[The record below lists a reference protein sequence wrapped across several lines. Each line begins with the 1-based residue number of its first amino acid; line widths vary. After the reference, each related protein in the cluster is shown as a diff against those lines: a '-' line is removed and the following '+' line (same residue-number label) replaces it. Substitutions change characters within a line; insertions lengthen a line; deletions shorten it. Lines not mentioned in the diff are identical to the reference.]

1 MKLLNYSWEQWLD
14 ARWRYFLGAGIL
26 VNLTG
31 LFFTIIE
38 PDGAVYAT
46 LAKQMVLTG
55 DYGNLIL
62 QGRDWLDKPHFPF
75 WMIALSY
82 HIFGITTF
90 AYKLPALLFWALGGW
105 YTFRFANLFYTRTVA
120 QISVLIYLT
129 AMHAVLSNNDVR
141 AEPYLMGLIIGS
153 VFHLYR
159 ASQQKFGLDLILGTL
174 LAACAIMTK
183 GIFVISTIGIGLL
196 IHWSWKKEWLTLF
209 HWRWLLAIVLILV
222 FITPELFSLYQQFD
236 LHPEKIV
243 FGKTGVSGIR
253 FFFWDS
259 QFGRFFNTGP
269 IQGEG
274 DKFFFLHTTLWAF
287 FPSSILFFGA
297 IFAAV
302 KTKFKQIPELITIG
316 NTVFTFLLFSFSG
329 FQLPHYMNII
339 FPFMSILSAFYLCEM
354 VTYTKN
360 VFWRGLF
367 YFQSVLAFTAAIALT
382 IWFQPELLFLAIG
395 WILISLLIV
404 VKLSDKSMTL
414 QTAFGRTVAASC
426 MLYVYLAFFF
436 TRDLVHYQS
445 GSEAAFY
452 VNQKYPTRTV
462 AMIEGDN
469 SYSFDFYYRE
479 IVTYYSVEQLLKMN
493 NKLLFFCSEGLL
505 KKLSDT
511 GIHYQILQTFSNYHI
526 SQPQG
531 DFMNAATRKGTL
543 SKSHLLQLN

>member
-1 MKLLNYSWEQWLD
+1 MKLLKYSWEQWLD
-14 ARWRYFLGAGIL
+14 LRWRYFLGVGIL

-55 DYGNLIL
+55 DYVNLVL
-62 QGRDWLDKPHFPF
+62 QGNDWLDKPHFPF
-75 WMIALSY
+75 WMMALSY

-105 YTFRFANLFYTRTVA
+105 YTYRFANLFYTRTVA
-120 QISVLIYLT
+120 QVSVLIYLT

-153 VFHLYR
+153 VFHLYK
-159 ASQQKFGLDLILGTL
+159 ASQQKLGMNLILGAL

-183 GIFVISTIGIGLL
+183 GIFVMSTIGIGLL
-196 IHWSWKKEWLTLF
+196 VHWSWRKEWLTLI
-209 HWRWLLAIVLILV
+209 HWRWLLAIVLIMV
-222 FITPELFSLYQQFD
+222 FIIPELYSLYQQFD

-302 KTKFKQIPELITIG
+302 KTRFKQLPELITIG
-316 NTVFTFLLFSFSG
+316 STAFTFLLFTFSG

-339 FPFMSILSAFYLCEM
+339 FPFMSIISAFYLCEI
-354 VTYTKN
+354 VTYAKN
-360 VFWRGLF
+360 GFWRWLF
-367 YFQSVLAFTAAIALT
+367 DFQSVLAFTVAIALT

-404 VKLSDKSMTL
+404 VKLSNRKWPL

-426 MLYVYLAFFF
+426 MLYAYLAFFF
-436 TRDLVHYQS
+436 TLDLLHYQS

-452 VNQKYPTRTV
+452 VNQKHPTRMV
-462 AMIEGDN
+462 AMLDGDN
-469 SYSFDFYYRE
+469 SYSFDFYYRD
-479 IVTYYSVEQLLKMN
+479 IVSYYSIEQLVKMN
-493 NKLLFFCSEGLL
+493 NKPLLFCSEGFL

-511 GIHYQILQTFSNYHI
+511 RIQYQTLQIFFNYHI
-526 SQPQG
+526 SQPQAN
-531 DFMNAATRKGTL
+531 FMNAATRKSAL
-543 SKSHLLQLN
+543 SKSYILKLN

>member
-14 ARWRYFLGAGIL
+14 ARWRYFMGAGIL

-55 DYGNLIL
+55 DYGNLVL
-62 QGRDWLDKPHFPF
+62 QGKDWLDKPHFPF
-75 WMIALSY
+75 WMMTLSY

-153 VFHLYR
+153 VFHFYR
-159 ASQQKFGLDLILGTL
+159 ASQQKIGLNLILGSL

-196 IHWSWKKEWLTLF
+196 VHWIWRKQWLTLF

-222 FITPELFSLYQQFD
+222 FIAPELFSLYQQFD

-302 KTKFKQIPELITIG
+302 KTKFKQMPELITIG
-316 NTVFTFLLFSFSG
+316 STVFTFLLFSFSG
-329 FQLPHYMNII
+329 FQLPHYLNII
-339 FPFMSILSAFYLCEM
+339 FPFMSIISAFYLCEI

-360 VFWRGLF
+360 GFWRGLF
-367 YFQSVLAFTAAIALT
+367 YFQSVVAFTVAIALT

-404 VKLSDKSMTL
+404 VKLLDKCLPL
-414 QTAFGRTVAASC
+414 QTAFGRTIAASC

-452 VNQKYPTRTV
+452 VNQKHPTRTV
-462 AMIEGDN
+462 AMLEGDN
-469 SYSFDFYYRE
+469 SYSFDFYYRD
-479 IVTYYSVEQLLKMN
+479 IVTYYSIEQLVKMN
-493 NKLLFFCSEGLL
+493 NKPLLFCSEGFL

-511 GIHYQILQTFSNYHI
+511 GIHYQILQTFTNYHI

-543 SKSHLLQLN
+543 SKSHVLQLN

>member
-1 MKLLNYSWEQWLD
+1 MRLVCSSWEQWLD
-14 ARWRYFLGAGIL
+14 ARWKPLLWIGIL
-26 VNLTG
+26 VNATG

-46 LAKQMVLTG
+46 IAKQMVLTG
-55 DYGNLIL
+55 DYVNLVL
-62 QGRDWLDKPHFPF
+62 QGNDWLDKPHFPF
-75 WMIALSY
+75 WVMALSY

-90 AYKLPALLFWALGGW
+90 GYKLPALLFWALGGW
-105 YTFRFANLFYTRTVA
+105 YTFRFANLFYTKTVA
-120 QISVLIYLT
+120 QVSVLIYLT

-153 VFHLYR
+153 VFHLYK
-159 ASQQKFGLDLILGTL
+159 AQQKFGLDLILGSL

-183 GIFVISTIGIGLL
+183 GIFVISTIAIGLL
-196 IHWSWKKEWLTLF
+196 IHWIWRKEWLTLF
-209 HWRWLLAIVLILV
+209 HWRWLLAIALILV
-222 FITPELFSLYQQFD
+222 FITPELYSLYRQFD

-243 FGKTGVSGIR
+243 FGKTGVSGIH

-297 IFAAV
+297 IFSAV
-302 KTKFKQIPELITIG
+302 KTKFKQLPELITIG
-316 NTVFTFLLFSFSG
+316 STVFTFFLFSFSG

-339 FPFMSILSAFYLCEM
+339 FPFMSIISAFYLCEM

-360 VFWRGLF
+360 GFWRWLF
-367 YFQSVLAFTAAIALT
+367 YFQSVLAFTAAISLT

-404 VKLSDKSMTL
+404 VKLSDKCLPL

-445 GSEAAFY
+445 GSEAVFY
-452 VNQKYPTRTV
+452 LNQKHPKRTV
-462 AMIEGDN
+462 AMLDGDN
-469 SYSFDFYYRE
+469 SYSFDFYYRD
-479 IVTYYSVEQLLKMN
+479 IVQYYSIEQLMKMN
-493 NKLLFFCSEGLL
+493 NKPLLFCSEGFL

-531 DFMNAATRKGTL
+531 DFMNAATRHGTL

>member
-55 DYGNLIL
+55 DYGNLVL
-62 QGRDWLDKPHFPF
+62 QGKDWLDKPHFPF

-90 AYKLPALLFWALGGW
+90 AYKIPALLFWALGGW

-153 VFHLYR
+153 VFHFYK
-159 ASQQKFGLDLILGTL
+159 APQQKFGLDLVLGAL
-174 LAACAIMTK
+174 LAAFAIMTK
-183 GIFVISTIGIGLL
+183 GIFVVGTIAFGLL
-196 IHWSWKKEWLTLF
+196 VHWAWKKEWMQML
-209 HWRWLLAIVLILV
+209 HWRWLVAIGLVLL
-222 FITPELFSLYQQFD
+222 FITPELYSLYQQFD

-243 FGKTGVSGIR
+243 FGKTRVSGIR

-302 KTKFKQIPELITIG
+302 KTKFKQMPEVITIG
-316 NTVFTFLLFSFSG
+316 STVFTFLLFSFSG

-339 FPFMSILSAFYLCEM
+339 FPFMSIISAFYLCEI

-360 VFWRGLF
+360 GFWRGLF
-367 YFQSVLAFTAAIALT
+367 YFQSVLAFTVAIALT
-382 IWFQPELLFLAIG
+382 IWFQPELLFLAIS
-395 WILISLLIV
+395 WILVSLLFV
-404 VKLSDKSMTL
+404 VKLSDKCLPL
-414 QTAFGRTVAASC
+414 QTAFGRTIAASC

-452 VNQKYPTRTV
+452 VNQKFPARTV
-462 AMIEGDN
+462 AMLEGDN
-469 SYSFDFYYRE
+469 SYSFDFYYRD
-479 IVTYYSVEQLLKMN
+479 IVSYYSVEQLEKMN
-493 NKLLFFCSEGLL
+493 NKPLLFCSEGFF

-511 GIHYQILQTFSNYHI
+511 GMRYQILQTFSNYHI

-543 SKSHLLQLN
+543 SKSHLLQLM